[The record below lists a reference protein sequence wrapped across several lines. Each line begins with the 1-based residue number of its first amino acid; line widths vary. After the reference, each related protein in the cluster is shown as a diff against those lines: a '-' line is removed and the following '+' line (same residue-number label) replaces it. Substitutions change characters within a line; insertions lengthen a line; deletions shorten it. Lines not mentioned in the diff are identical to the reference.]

1 MPRIGRHP
9 LKDRHLMMDEPDVQK
24 ITVTTITHI
33 PELEGYWAESLE
45 VLKLFIQSLRVNT
58 KLPFDLM
65 VFDNASCQEV
75 TDYLTQLKS
84 AGMIQYLVLSDRN
97 FRKLGALDYILRA
110 APGEIVA
117 YADSDV
123 YFLPGWLEQSI
134 RILDAFPQAGMVS
147 AIPTID
153 KSEKFLDSTLRGVE
167 EDPAIEVETGPA
179 LIPEAFVR
187 AHRLSLGKTEADY
200 FSGERFDTRVTHGGT
215 SAFASAQDFQFIT
228 RREVIQDVLP
238 LRLDKS
244 VEDYDPI
251 YSPVFEKKVDQ
262 KGWWR
267 LSTCNYL
274 VHHMGNHVPDLTEEL
289 KGLASEL
296 DIVSRGIAP
305 ENKPDE
311 LKQKR
316 LSDSWLVR
324 KVLKKIY
331 TWSYMQLFE
340 KKP

>member
-1 MPRIGRHP
+1 M
-9 LKDRHLMMDEPDVQK
+9 
-24 ITVTTITHI
+24 
-33 PELEGYWAESLE
+33 
-45 VLKLFIQSLRVNT
+45 
-58 KLPFDLM
+58 
-65 VFDNASCQEV
+65 
-75 TDYLTQLKS
+75 
-84 AGMIQYLVLSDRN
+84 
-97 FRKLGALDYILRA
+97 
-110 APGEIVA
+110 
-117 YADSDV
+117 
-123 YFLPGWLEQSI
+123 
-134 RILDAFPQAGMVS
+134 
-147 AIPTID
+147 
-153 KSEKFLDSTLRGVE
+153 
-167 EDPAIEVETGPA
+167 
-179 LIPEAFVR
+179 R

-200 FSGERFDTRVTHGGT
+200 FSGERFDTRVTRRGT
-215 SAFASAQDFQFIT
+215 SAFLSAQDFQFIT

-274 VHHMGNHVPDLTEEL
+274 VHHMGNHVPDLAKEL

-296 DIVSRGIAP
+296 DIVTRGIAP
-305 ENKPDE
+305 ENKPNE